1 MRARYMHSL
10 LGHQNC
16 NWQPKNALNVR
27 SSRKRIE
34 SYKQYNNNKDK
45 TAAINAIQRKPPSYD
60 NHDRIHLTTV
70 GIRTATT
77 MAKPIVIQ
85 TCYWSVWS
93 SDGSEYGASRWCSL
107 VRSTFFIYWIQLSL
121 SGPKNSHQVFSI
133 LALAAIKHFSFEG
146 FVMDYYCIDRGT
158 LLDNPSV
165 VTLEG
170 PDQHSVHWC
179 VQSEQLISYFG

>member
-1 MRARYMHSL
+1 MNHINNIIIIKIKLQQSTRFNANRRRTTIMIASTL
-10 LGHQNC
+10 LQLAFVQLLL
-16 NWQPKNALNVR
+16 WQSQL
-27 SSRKRIE
+27 SSKRVTGV
-34 SYKQYNNNKDK
+34 YGQVTD
-45 TAAINAIQRKPPSYD
+45 PS
-60 NHDRIHLTTV
+60 TV
-70 GIRTATT
+70 QVGDA
-77 MAKPIVIQ
+77 
-85 TCYWSVWS
+85 VW
-93 SDGSEYGASRWCSL
+93 YVPL
-107 VRSTFFIYWIQLSL
+107 FFIHWIQLS
-121 SGPKNSHQVFSI
+121 SGTKNSHQVFSI

>member
-1 MRARYMHSL
+1 MNHINNIIIIKIKLQQSTRFNANRRRTTIMIASTL
-10 LGHQNC
+10 LQLAFVQLLL
-16 NWQPKNALNVR
+16 WQ
-27 SSRKRIE
+27 S
-34 SYKQYNNNKDK
+34 
-45 TAAINAIQRKPPSYD
+45 
-60 NHDRIHLTTV
+60 
-70 GIRTATT
+70 
-77 MAKPIVIQ
+77 
-85 TCYWSVWS
+85 
-93 SDGSEYGASRWCSL
+93 
-107 VRSTFFIYWIQLSL
+107 QLSSKRVTGVYGQVTDPSTVQVGDAVWYVPL
-121 SGPKNSHQVFSI
+121 FSYIGYSCLSSGPKNSHQVFST